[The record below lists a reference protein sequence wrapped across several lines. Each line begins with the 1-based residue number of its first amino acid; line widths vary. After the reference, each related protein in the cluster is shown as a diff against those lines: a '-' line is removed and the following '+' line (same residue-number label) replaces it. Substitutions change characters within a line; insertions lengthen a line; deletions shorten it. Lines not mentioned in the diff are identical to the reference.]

1 MFWKLLL
8 LMTVVPAFELY
19 LLIELGRWMGTLETV
34 LLILV
39 TGTVGAALAKREGL
53 GVLQQ
58 LQIDAR
64 KGLPPANRLV
74 EGLMVLVGGA
84 LLITP
89 GVLTDLFGFTLIVP
103 WSRVALAPHIK
114 GWVMKRFTLL
124 GSLRAGP
131 GPDRH
136 EVGPEPP
143 DPAPKP
149 TERPRGGGFDHPVQ

>member
-8 LMTVVPAFELY
+8 LMTVVPAAELY
-19 LLIELGRWMGTLETV
+19 LLIELGRWMGTAETV
-34 LLILV
+34 LLILI

-58 LQIDAR
+58 LQKDAR
-64 KGLPPANRLV
+64 TGIPPANRLV

-89 GVLTDLFGFTLIVP
+89 GVLTDLFGFTLILP
-103 WSRVALAPHIK
+103 WTRVAIAPHIK
-114 GWVMKRFTLL
+114 SWVMKRFTLF
-124 GSLRAGP
+124 GSLQAGP

-136 EVGPEPP
+136 EVGPDAP
-143 DPAPKP
+143 DPAP
-149 TERPRGGGFDHPVQ
+149 ERPTRSTGGFDHPVQ